1 MGASVP
7 MGTRRLARVSTAAEP
22 AQLRGRPGRTTSLMS
37 AAAPPSAV
45 TVRQAVCDRGR
56 ALVGYEILVFDPSG
70 GDAARATAAAL
81 LDAFTADLEQ
91 VAAHHPAYVTVAPDT
106 LRAVDM
112 LPVAP
117 DRAVLQV
124 DATCLDDEDALA
136 ALRRLRGHGYTIAV
150 RDPDPEALGAHDF
163 FGLAR
168 VNVAGLDAL
177 TAAGR
182 VRAMRLAGVDVHAL
196 GVGSIE
202 VFDAC
207 ATAGAVGFQG
217 PFRELPRLSGAS
229 PVDIAG
235 LSAAADLIGGSPDFE
250 TLEATIARDLGLS
263 YRLLRY
269 ANSAFFGRRHEV
281 GTVREAMAM
290 LGERMTRRW
299 ATMVAMAGCG
309 VQRPDGLLVDAMLR
323 GRMLE
328 ELAADLP
335 GLDRDRAFTVGL
347 FSLLDALVDRPMADA
362 LPGLGLP
369 EEVAGALLTRERP
382 YGPLLERALRHLSGD
397 VGGPGVERL
406 DAAYR
411 AALAW
416 LEPMVGELHGADE
429 TPAADA
435 A

>member
-1 MGASVP
+1 
-7 MGTRRLARVSTAAEP
+7 
-22 AQLRGRPGRTTSLMS
+22 MS
-37 AAAPPSAV
+37 AAAPPAAV

-56 ALVGYEILVFDPSG
+56 ALVGYEILVFDPAG
-70 GDAARATAAAL
+70 GVRATAAAL
-81 LDAFTADLEQ
+81 LDAFTSDLEL
-91 VAAHHPAYVTVAPDT
+91 VAAHHPAYLTVAPDT

-124 DATCLDDEDALA
+124 DASCLEDGTALQ
-136 ALRRLRGHGYTIAV
+136 ALQRLRGLGYTIAV
-150 RDPDPEALGAHDF
+150 RDPDPEALHGHTI

-168 VNVAGLDAL
+168 VNVAGLDAM

-182 VRAMRLAGVDVHAL
+182 VRALRLAGVDVHAL
-196 GVGSIE
+196 GVASID

-207 ATAGAVGFQG
+207 ATAGAIAFQG

-250 TLEATIARDLGLS
+250 TLESTIARDLGLS

-269 ANSAFFGRRHEV
+269 ANSAFFSRRSEV

-299 ATMVAMAGCG
+299 ATMVAMADCG
-309 VQRPDGLLVDAMLR
+309 VKRPDGLLVDAMLR

-328 ELAADLP
+328 ELASDLP

-347 FSLLDALVDRPMADA
+347 FSLLDALVDRPMEQA
-362 LPGLGLP
+362 LTGLGLP
-369 EEVAGALLTRERP
+369 DEVSSALLQRSRP
-382 YGPLLERALRHLSGD
+382 YGPLLDRALRHLAGE

-416 LEPMVGELHGADE
+416 LEPMLGELDASATPPAGAA
-429 TPAADA
+429 AADA